1 MFKVAL
7 SCAVAASGIL
17 LYGGAA
23 SSRTIVVDETR
34 GRYVECYN
42 KEYVPARVLVNTRG
56 RRVRGEYHEWRSSD
70 EVEPG
75 ARAGGLHPDPPHD
88 RARPLHPYPDLGLSV
103 AASMAGSRASGAS

>member
-17 LYGGAA
+17 LSAGAA
-23 SSRTIVVDETR
+23 SSRTMVVDETR

-56 RRVRGEYHEWRSSD
+56 RRVRGEYHEWEIQRRSGIACASLRSTSRPAARSS
-70 EVEPG
+70 PTTT
-75 ARAGGLHPDPPHD
+75 R
-88 RARPLHPYPDLGLSV
+88 
-103 AASMAGSRASGAS
+103 

>member
-1 MFKVAL
+1 MELSKLHGRLDPTEGSMFKVAL

-42 KEYVPARVLVNTRG
+42 KE
-56 RRVRGEYHEWRSSD
+56 
-70 EVEPG
+70 
-75 ARAGGLHPDPPHD
+75 
-88 RARPLHPYPDLGLSV
+88 
-103 AASMAGSRASGAS
+103 

>member
-17 LYGGAA
+17 LYAGAA

-56 RRVRGEYHEWRSSD
+56 RRGRGEYHEWEIHPTKWNR
-70 EVEPG
+70 VREP
-75 ARAGGLHPDPPHD
+75 AVYIQTRRTIEPDHYTLI
-88 RARPLHPYPDLGLSV
+88 RTSV
-103 AASMAGSRASGAS
+103 CP